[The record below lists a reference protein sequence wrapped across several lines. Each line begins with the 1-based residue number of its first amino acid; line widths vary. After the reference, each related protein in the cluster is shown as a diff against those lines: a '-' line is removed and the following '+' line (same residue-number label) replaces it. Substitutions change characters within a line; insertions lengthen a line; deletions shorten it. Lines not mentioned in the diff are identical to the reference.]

1 MSDAIHAESIYI
13 RVIAAGS
20 DIICT
25 ILFEVSRMLFLR
37 IVVCMLLVYAFAS
50 ASNSTSWHTV
60 VLKKPVLSQQVDYDE
75 FEDSISVTVPSANAG
90 MVHVYNYHSII
101 ILNPKSLSFRIGIL
115 YYDYDVE
122 HVADSSVL

>member
-1 MSDAIHAESIYI
+1 
-13 RVIAAGS
+13 
-20 DIICT
+20 
-25 ILFEVSRMLFLR
+25 
-37 IVVCMLLVYAFAS
+37 MLLVYAFVS

-75 FEDSISVTVPSANAG
+75 FEDSTNVTVPSANAG

-101 ILNPKSLSFRIGIL
+101 INPESLSFRIGIL